1 MDIRA
6 RIFVAALSIGL
17 LIFVINL
24 VRRKYLEENYAVLW
38 VITAV
43 GLSLIPLIINYLDQ
57 VAYWIGI
64 YYPPTF
70 VNVVAIMFLIILILH
85 FSVIISNLSEQ
96 NKNLIQDLG
105 ILEKKVNDLETQL
118 LRNHTHNSE
127 YEKEVELLGKKNEL
141 FEDLKQK
148 LVD

>member
-24 VRRKYLEENYAVLW
+24 VRRKYLKENYAVLW

-141 FEDLKQK
+141 FEDVKQK